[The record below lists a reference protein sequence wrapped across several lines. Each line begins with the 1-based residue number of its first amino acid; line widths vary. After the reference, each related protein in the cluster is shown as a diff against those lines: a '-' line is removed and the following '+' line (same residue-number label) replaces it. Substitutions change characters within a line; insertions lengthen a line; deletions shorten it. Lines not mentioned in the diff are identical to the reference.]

1 MVRLRICTESV
12 SQKTSPTFLAVIRE
26 RTIGFSEIASFHSNE
41 MRWRNIAFLVAYFL
55 SNISAKY
62 YENPKMFSRVIAKY
76 IGDVLSLLLLLLLLV
91 VVVVV
96 VETVV
101 VVVEIVVG

>member
-26 RTIGFSEIASFHSNE
+26 RTIGFSEIASFHSNA

-55 SNISAKY
+55 CNISAIY
-62 YENPKMFSRVIAKY
+62 HPTMLLRVIAEN
-76 IGDVLSLLLLLLLLV
+76 IGDVF
-91 VVVVV
+91 
-96 VETVV
+96 ETQCSIF
-101 VVVEIVVG
+101 IVSFWYMA

>member
-1 MVRLRICTESV
+1 
-12 SQKTSPTFLAVIRE
+12 
-26 RTIGFSEIASFHSNE
+26 

-76 IGDVLSLLLLLLLLV
+76 IGDVLRLNV

-96 VETVV
+96 V
-101 VVVEIVVG
+101 G

>member
-1 MVRLRICTESV
+1 V

-55 SNISAKY
+55 CNISAKY

-76 IGDVLSLLLLLLLLV
+76 IGDVLRLNV

-96 VETVV
+96 V
-101 VVVEIVVG
+101 G